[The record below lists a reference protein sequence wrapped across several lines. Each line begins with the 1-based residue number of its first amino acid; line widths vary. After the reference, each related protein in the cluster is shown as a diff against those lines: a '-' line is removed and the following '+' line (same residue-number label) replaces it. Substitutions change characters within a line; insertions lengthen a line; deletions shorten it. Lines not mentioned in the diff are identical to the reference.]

1 MAVVKTRSAV
11 VLVLSVLAAG
21 IITVTLFRA
30 RWRTDS
36 TVLSKKQQSSSHKPS
51 ALYIEKVEAID
62 GQALWRSENQA
73 TNRRTN
79 TPTYDSQKP
88 SPSYKEPGKDLID
101 QDGLGLENGQD
112 QLPNSQES
120 AEELSTVEK
129 LEQLVALMHQRQRLV
144 DVRKEVQ
151 SLTMFGD
158 ADLLKVVKETGRQ
171 PDDQEEKQHGSI
183 NPLPP
188 ASVMKRPGK
197 GIPTRDKQIQ
207 PRLRSDSGNIA
218 VRDKDHR
225 RYVPHKPP
233 TLALSTTVTIATP
246 HVVAATSLPFITRG
260 SVEIRPER
268 LPPPAH
274 SSDIYFSLLTAP
286 KFHNLRFSLQ
296 YLTWLQTVDPKQVT
310 IN

>member
-11 VLVLSVLAAG
+11 VLVLSVLATG
-21 IITVTLFRA
+21 IIKLA
-30 RWRTDS
+30 RWRTGS
-36 TVLSKKQQSSSHKPS
+36 TVLSKKQQSSSPKLPG
-51 ALYIEKVEAID
+51 ALYIDKVEAID
-62 GQALWRSENQA
+62 GQALWRSENQV

-79 TPTYDSQKP
+79 THTYDSQKAL
-88 SPSYKEPGKDLID
+88 PSYKEPGKELMPH
-101 QDGLGLENGQD
+101 GLGLENGQD

-120 AEELSTVEK
+120 AAELSSVEK

-151 SLTMFGD
+151 SLRMFGD
-158 ADLLKVVKETGRQ
+158 ADLLKVTKETDRQ

-188 ASVMKRPGK
+188 ASVKRPGK
-197 GIPTRDKQIQ
+197 GISTRDEQLQ
-207 PRLRSDSGNIA
+207 PPLSGDIA
-218 VRDKDHR
+218 VRGRKDHR

-233 TLALSTTVTIATP
+233 TLALSKTVTIATP
-246 HVVAATSLPFITRG
+246 HVAVTTSLPFITRG

-286 KFHNLRFSLQ
+286 KYHNLRFSLQ